1 MRYSAPMGLL
11 FAAVGFGLVAMALIE
26 LTPPAW
32 RKAIGGLI
40 LIAAL
45 LLGLGPGD

>member
-1 MRYSAPMGLL
+1 MGLL
-11 FAAVGFGLVAMALIE
+11 VAALGFGLAAMVLIE
-26 LTPPAW
+26 SIPTEW

-45 LLGLGPGD
+45 LLGLGSDY

>member
-1 MRYSAPMGLL
+1 MGLL
-11 FAAVGFGLVAMALIE
+11 VAALGFGLVSMLLIE
-26 LTPPAW
+26 SIPMPW

-45 LLGLGPGD
+45 LLGLGSDH